1 LPAGES
7 LQIVDSVQRA
17 ASDVARAVVAG
28 CDRFVAQPAEL
39 VIRDR
44 LGGDRTDLL
53 EGSSVEGDL
62 HGHVL
67 VLFLYGGYTTS
78 AVQNRATSK
87 LARRR
92 QVADNSR
99 VTRGQE
105 PRDHKLTTRIPT
117 SLWLA
122 LKRVAKE
129 DDRSL
134 SDWIVTTL
142 TEVIASRDRERSGR
156 RRQ

>member
-1 LPAGES
+1 
-7 LQIVDSVQRA
+7 
-17 ASDVARAVVAG
+17 
-28 CDRFVAQPAEL
+28 
-39 VIRDR
+39 
-44 LGGDRTDLL
+44 
-53 EGSSVEGDL
+53 
-62 HGHVL
+62 
-67 VLFLYGGYTTS
+67 
-78 AVQNRATSK
+78 
-87 LARRR
+87 
-92 QVADNSR
+92 